1 MKKEIWNLLSM
12 LLKIL
17 VQNWMGKNNQI
28 KKYKKIFYSKHNTPQ
43 RDEGALMPLGQ
54 KMWSRAKNIIPGGT
68 MLFQKIQIYFYQKNG
83 HHISKRLKI
92 VLFGTWKIKNT

>member
-1 MKKEIWNLLSM
+1 MDGKKIIKS
-12 LLKIL
+12 
-17 VQNWMGKNNQI
+17 KNI
-28 KKYKKIFYSKHNTPQ
+28 KKIFYSKHNTPQ

-68 MLFQKIQIYFYQKNG
+68 MLFSKNPDLFLPKNG